1 MLAEYVLP
9 VFLCTCFSFLL
20 ANNIDLCYINYKN
33 FEKEGS
39 VFKKD
44 IFLFKREGIF
54 FVNASQSEKPH
65 EYWILTDCPA
75 VYAAF
80 LFWLYVNSWGHPKW
94 KHRMERR

>member
-1 MLAEYVLP
+1 
-9 VFLCTCFSFLL
+9 LL

-54 FVNASQSEKPH
+54 FVNASHKMSSIH
-65 EYWILTDCPA
+65 
-75 VYAAF
+75 AA
-80 LFWLYVNSWGHPKW
+80 Y
-94 KHRMERR
+94 